1 MDPSQPRPK
10 VMTFNFQAIVEAL
23 PQLGEGLLNTLYLTF
38 SGILLSSALGLIC
51 SVLRISKNIVIRTL
65 LAIYVE
71 FFRNTPIV
79 AQIFYLYFVLPT
91 VGIKISAFNCGL
103 IALVLHFNAY
113 NIDVFRSGLE
123 AVPAGMVEAGKALGL
138 NNFQRLIFIVMPI
151 ALRVCLPALVN
162 NYVAVLKNTAYVS
175 IIGVME
181 LTFVAGAIVA
191 DDFTF
196 MEMYSTI
203 SLLYILLVFGLT
215 WTLRLV
221 EKRYAI
227 EL

>member
-1 MDPSQPRPK
+1 
-10 VMTFNFQAIVEAL
+10 MTFNFQAIVEAL
-23 PQLGEGLLNTLYLTF
+23 PQLGTGLLNTLYLTF
-38 SGILLSSALGLIC
+38 LGILLSSVLGLTC
-51 SVLRISKNIVIRTL
+51 AVLRTSKNIVVRTL

-71 FFRNTPIV
+71 IFRNTPIV

-123 AVPAGMVEAGKALGL
+123 AVPAGLEEAGKALGL
-138 NNFQRLIFIVMPI
+138 AGFQRLTFIIMPI

-215 WTLRLV
+215 WSLRLV

>member
-1 MDPSQPRPK
+1 
-10 VMTFNFQAIVEAL
+10 MTFDFQVIIEAI
-23 PQLGEGLLNTLYLTF
+23 PQLRAGLVNTLYLTF
-38 SGILLSSALGLIC
+38 LGILLSSILGIIC
-51 SVLRISKNIVIRTL
+51 AILRISKNIVIRTV

-71 FFRNTPIV
+71 IFRNTPIV
-79 AQIFYLYFVLPT
+79 AQIFYLYFALPI

-123 AVPAGMVEAGKALGL
+123 AVPSGLHEAGKALSFTY
-138 NNFQRLIFIVMPI
+138 FQQLKLIIIPI
-151 ALRVCLPALVN
+151 ALRICLPALVN

-175 IIGVME
+175 IIGVAE

-215 WTLRLV
+215 WILRII
-221 EKRYAI
+221 EKRYAM

>member
-1 MDPSQPRPK
+1 
-10 VMTFNFQAIVEAL
+10 MTFNFQAIVEAL
-23 PQLGEGLLNTLYLTF
+23 PQLGTGLLNTLYLTF
-38 SGILLSSALGLIC
+38 LGILLSSVFGLIC
-51 SVLRISKNIVIRTL
+51 SVLRISKNILIRTL

-71 FFRNTPIV
+71 IFRNTPIV

-123 AVPAGMVEAGKALGL
+123 AVPAGLKEAGKALGL
-138 NNFQRLIFIVMPI
+138 TSFQRLILIVMPI

>member
-1 MDPSQPRPK
+1 
-10 VMTFNFQAIVEAL
+10 
-23 PQLGEGLLNTLYLTF
+23 LLNTLYLTF
-38 SGILLSSALGLIC
+38 LGILLSSVLGLTC
-51 SVLRISKNIVIRTL
+51 AVLRTSKNIVVRTL

-71 FFRNTPIV
+71 IFRNTPIV

-123 AVPAGMVEAGKALGL
+123 AVPAGLEEAGKALGL
-138 NNFQRLIFIVMPI
+138 AGFQRLTFIIMPI

-215 WTLRLV
+215 WSLRLV

>member
-1 MDPSQPRPK
+1 
-10 VMTFNFQAIVEAL
+10 MTFNFQAIVEAL
-23 PQLGEGLLNTLYLTF
+23 PQLGTGLLNTLYLSF
-38 SGILLSSALGLIC
+38 LGILLSSVLGLTC
-51 SVLRISKNIVIRTL
+51 AVLRTSKNIVVRTL

-71 FFRNTPIV
+71 IFRNTPIV

-123 AVPAGMVEAGKALGL
+123 AVPAGLEEAGKALGL
-138 NNFQRLIFIVMPI
+138 AGFQRLTFIIMPI

-215 WTLRLV
+215 WSLRLV

>member
-1 MDPSQPRPK
+1 M
-10 VMTFNFQAIVEAL
+10 
-23 PQLGEGLLNTLYLTF
+23 LNTLYLTF
-38 SGILLSSALGLIC
+38 LGILLSSVLGLTC
-51 SVLRISKNIVIRTL
+51 AVLRTSKNIVVRTL

-71 FFRNTPIV
+71 IFRNTPIV

-123 AVPAGMVEAGKALGL
+123 AVPAGLEEAGKALGL
-138 NNFQRLIFIVMPI
+138 AGFQRLTFIIMPI

-215 WTLRLV
+215 WSLRLV